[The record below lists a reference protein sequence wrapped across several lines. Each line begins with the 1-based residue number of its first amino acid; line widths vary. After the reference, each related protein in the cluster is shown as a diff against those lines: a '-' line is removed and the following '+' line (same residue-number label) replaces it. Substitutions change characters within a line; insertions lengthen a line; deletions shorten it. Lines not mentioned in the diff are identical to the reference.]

1 MSRILL
7 DTQLVL
13 WALSGDKR
21 LPKKARALLDE
32 SEVFVSA
39 ASIWEIAVKSA
50 LGKLEADAAE
60 VRASLGPTGFAEL
73 PVTGAHAE
81 KVARLPAHHRDP
93 FDRLLVAQSAC
104 EPLVLLTADAQLAK
118 YGGLVWVL

>member
-13 WALSGDKR
+13 WALSGDRR
-21 LPKKARALLDE
+21 LPKNARALLDV

-39 ASIWEIAVKSA
+39 ASIWEIAIKAA

-81 KVARLPAHHRDP
+81 HVAKLPAHHRDP
-93 FDRLLVAQSAC
+93 FDRMLVAQSLC
-104 EPLVLLTADAQLAK
+104 EPLVLLTADAQLVA
-118 YGGLVWVL
+118 YGDLVRLV

>member
-13 WALSGDKR
+13 WALSGDRR
-21 LPKKARALLDE
+21 LPKDARALLDE

-39 ASIWEIAVKSA
+39 ASIWEIAIKAA

-60 VRASLGPTGFAEL
+60 VRAALGPTGFAEL

-81 KVARLPAHHRDP
+81 CVARLPLLHRDP
-93 FDRLLVAQSAC
+93 FDRMLVAQSQC
-104 EPLVLLTADAQLAK
+104 EPLVLLTADGQLAG
-118 YGGLVWVL
+118 YGGLVKVL